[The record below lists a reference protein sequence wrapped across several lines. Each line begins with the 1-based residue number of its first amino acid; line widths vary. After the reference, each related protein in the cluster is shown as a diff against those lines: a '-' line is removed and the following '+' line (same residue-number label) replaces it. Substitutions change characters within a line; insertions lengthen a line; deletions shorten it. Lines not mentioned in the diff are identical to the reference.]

1 MDNIEEKLGS
11 ILSNP
16 QMMQQ
21 IMSLAQSL
29 GSTPASE
36 PVAVQEDTPPAM
48 PFSGLD
54 TGLLQKLSG
63 LSGKGGIDPEQ
74 KALLQALSPYL
85 PQDRVIKLEN
95 AMRAARVARVASAFL
110 GNGGLQMLSGR

>member
-36 PVAVQEDTPPAM
+36 PAIPEEPPPSTPFA
-48 PFSGLD
+48 GLD
-54 TGLLQKLSG
+54 TGLLQKLSV
-63 LSGKGGIDPEQ
+63 LSGKGGIEPEQ

-85 PQDRVIKLEN
+85 PQDRVTKLEK
-95 AMRAARVARVASAFL
+95 AMRAAKVAKLASAFL

>member
-29 GSTPASE
+29 GSTPAPES
-36 PVAVQEDTPPAM
+36 AVQEESPSNI

-54 TGLLQKLSG
+54 AGLLQKLSA
-63 LSGKGGIDPEQ
+63 LSGKGGIEPEQ

-85 PQDRVIKLEN
+85 PQDRVNKLEK
-95 AMRAARVARVASAFL
+95 AMRAAKVAKLASAFL
-110 GNGGLQMLSGR
+110 GNGGLQILTGR